1 MDAEDLFGLQA
12 RLADGTRFGRITEVL
27 FDEETGEVSYV
38 VAERGEESFEV
49 PIASVSLDPEADFA
63 VFHADR
69 SDVWPNDHVGDEDE
83 EQVGYA
89 PTKWEERENAREASF
104 YSPVEDPD
112 GEAVGPVERAREDWE
127 DASFDPGS
135 GYPRNDAYIDP
146 VTGVEEI
153 DPLVRDDEGLAD
165 EVEELLDGT
174 GLRARS
180 VVEGSVEIEGRAAS
194 PEDLE
199 RLIAEL
205 EGLAGVSEVDAT
217 DAGG

>member
-12 RLADGTRFGRITEVL
+12 RLADGTRFGRITEVF

-38 VAERGEESFEV
+38 VVERGEESFEV

-69 SDVWPNDHVGDEDE
+69 SDVGPNDHVGDENE
-83 EQVGYA
+83 EHVGYA
-89 PTKWEERENAREASF
+89 PAKWEEQESAQEASF
-104 YSPVEDPD
+104 YSPIEDPD
-112 GEAVGPVERAREDWE
+112 GEAVGPAERAREDWE

-146 VTGVEEI
+146 VTGEEEI

-180 VVEGSVEIEGRAAS
+180 VVGGSVEIEGRAAS

-205 EGLAGVSEVDAT
+205 EGLVGVSEVDAT
-217 DAGG
+217 DVGR